1 MHIKAF
7 QIGQQQA
14 TDLPF
19 DSFTFNGGE
28 EHVRITKA
36 LEQVSHIEITTRLNN
51 SAAFMQLAVT
61 VDALQRQYGNQVAIE
76 LVAPYFPYARQ
87 DRVCNAGEALGVAV
101 MAKLINALNY
111 QKVTIRDAHSDVTP
125 ALINNVVNLP
135 QAVLLARHQGLV
147 DQLKAGELT
156 LIAPD
161 AGAAKKVHN
170 LAKYFGG
177 GIAVVQ
183 AEKVRDVATGE
194 ITHTAIFGDI
204 TNQDVLITDDI
215 CDGGR
220 TFIELAKVLKQQ
232 GAKRVSLF
240 VTHGIFANGLAVF
253 DGLIDAIYSTESF
266 PAPELSGA
274 TELHIA

>member
-1 MHIKAF
+1 MKIKAY
-7 QIGQQQA
+7 QTGQ
-14 TDLPF
+14 LEGMEIPF

-28 EHVRITKA
+28 EHVRLTQQV
-36 LEQVSHIEITTRLNN
+36 EQVSRIEITTRLIN
-51 SAAFMQLAVT
+51 SAAFMQLAIT
-61 VDALQRQYGNQVAIE
+61 VDAVQRQYGSQVAIE

-87 DRVCNAGEALGVAV
+87 DRVCNSGEALGVAV
-101 MAKLINALNY
+101 MAKLINGLNL
-111 QKVTIRDAHSDVTP
+111 QKVTIWDAHSDVTP

-135 QAVLLARHQGLV
+135 QGELLARHPELV
-147 DQLKAGELT
+147 SQLKAGQLT
-156 LIAPD
+156 LVAPD

-170 LAKYFGG
+170 LAKFFGG

-204 TNQDVLITDDI
+204 SNQDVLITDDI

-253 DGLIDAIYSTESF
+253 DGLIDAIYTSESF
-266 PAPELSGA
+266 PAPQVAGA

>member
-14 TDLPF
+14 TELQF

-28 EHVRITKA
+28 EHVRITNVV
-36 LEQVSHIEITTRLNN
+36 EQVSHIEITTRLNN

-61 VDALQRQYGNQVAIE
+61 VDALQRQYGHQIALE

-87 DRVCNAGEALGVAV
+87 DRVCNEGEALGVAV
-101 MAKLINALNY
+101 MAKLINALNF
-111 QKVTIRDAHSDVTP
+111 QKVTIWDAHSDVTP
-125 ALINNVVNLP
+125 ALINNVVNVQ
-135 QAVLLARHQGLV
+135 QAELLARHHTLAT
-147 DQLKAGELT
+147 QLKAGELT

-204 TNQDVLITDDI
+204 TNKDVLITDDI

-253 DGLIDAIYSTESF
+253 DGLIDAIYTSESF

-274 TELHIA
+274 IELHIA